1 MRTTAATMR
10 ITLMTDSK
18 GRTPP
23 RLNAAVLRQSKCS
36 CKCDCSFSG
45 GFVHGGIAGC
55 QRRKYFRADKA
66 CPESC
71 RRIQDH
77 FTSEVRFPAAR
88 WDDERDLH
96 LCCCGRVGSDQLCK
110 LPAERL
116 ELLV

>member
-1 MRTTAATMR
+1 MAQTAER
-10 ITLMTDSK
+10 KQPLP
-18 GRTPP
+18 G
-23 RLNAAVLRQSKCS
+23 NAAVLRQSKCR
-36 CKCDCSFSG
+36 CKCNCSFSG